1 MVSMNRVLAD
11 HTVLDEDDRE
21 WLTSLVREWHLLADM
36 RFSDL
41 VLWVPDEDENVF
53 WVAAQQRPVT
63 GPTALEDDVVGDEIR
78 YEPDSLVT
86 EAFMSREVSETSNN
100 RLRAGIPV
108 DVWAIPILR
117 HGDVIG
123 VVERHT
129 NRMGVRAPGA
139 MEDYYLEIA
148 DILTDMVHHADYP
161 VSPAS
166 DPSMSP
172 RVGDGLIYA
181 GMDGAIKYA
190 SPNAVS
196 AYRRLGMVGDLVG
209 EDVHH
214 PAPDSLRVSIFAVS
228 PHGEGTFADHESEP
242 SQSVFRTD
250 IAGEYDLE
258 NDAGCIRARVLQLR
272 KDGRQV
278 GVLMLCRDITELRDR
293 ERELVTK
300 DATIREIHHRVKNNL
315 QTVAALLLLQ
325 ARRTHSDEA
334 KNALTDATNRV
345 QSIAVVH
352 EILSQSYDEEAEFDQ
367 VADKLLQM
375 VGDVAAASGTVRA
388 KREGSFGLV
397 PAKVA
402 TSLSL
407 ILTELCQNAI
417 EHGLATHSGN
427 VFVRPQRNAAGDLVL
442 DVVDEGEGLPEGFQ
456 MGATNSLGT
465 SIVTT
470 LVADLGGEFTLFNNA
485 DGPGATSRIVV
496 PASTLSV

>member
-1 MVSMNRVLAD
+1 MAHL
-11 HTVLDEDDRE
+11 
-21 WLTSLVREWHLLADM
+21 LVREWHLLADM

-123 VVERHT
+123 VAERHT

-228 PHGEGTFADHESEP
+228 PTARAPSP
-242 SQSVFRTD
+242 TMNRSPASQSSAPTSPGSTTWRT
-250 IAGEYDLE
+250 
-258 NDAGCIRARVLQLR
+258 
-272 KDGRQV
+272 
-278 GVLMLCRDITELRDR
+278 M
-293 ERELVTK
+293 
-300 DATIREIHHRVKNNL
+300 
-315 QTVAALLLLQ
+315 
-325 ARRTHSDEA
+325 
-334 KNALTDATNRV
+334 
-345 QSIAVVH
+345 
-352 EILSQSYDEEAEFDQ
+352 
-367 VADKLLQM
+367 
-375 VGDVAAASGTVRA
+375 
-388 KREGSFGLV
+388 
-397 PAKVA
+397 
-402 TSLSL
+402 
-407 ILTELCQNAI
+407 
-417 EHGLATHSGN
+417 
-427 VFVRPQRNAAGDLVL
+427 
-442 DVVDEGEGLPEGFQ
+442 
-456 MGATNSLGT
+456 
-465 SIVTT
+465 
-470 LVADLGGEFTLFNNA
+470 
-485 DGPGATSRIVV
+485 PGASA
-496 PASTLSV
+496 PASCNCARTGDRSGY

>member
-1 MVSMNRVLAD
+1 
-11 HTVLDEDDRE
+11 
-21 WLTSLVREWHLLADM
+21 
-36 RFSDL
+36 
-41 VLWVPDEDENVF
+41 
-53 WVAAQQRPVT
+53 
-63 GPTALEDDVVGDEIR
+63 
-78 YEPDSLVT
+78 
-86 EAFMSREVSETSNN
+86 
-100 RLRAGIPV
+100 
-108 DVWAIPILR
+108 
-117 HGDVIG
+117 
-123 VVERHT
+123 
-129 NRMGVRAPGA
+129 
-139 MEDYYLEIA
+139 
-148 DILTDMVHHADYP
+148 
-161 VSPAS
+161 
-166 DPSMSP
+166 
-172 RVGDGLIYA
+172 
-181 GMDGAIKYA
+181 
-190 SPNAVS
+190 
-196 AYRRLGMVGDLVG
+196 
-209 EDVHH
+209 
-214 PAPDSLRVSIFAVS
+214 
-228 PHGEGTFADHESEP
+228 
-242 SQSVFRTD
+242 
-250 IAGEYDLE
+250 
-258 NDAGCIRARVLQLR
+258 
-272 KDGRQV
+272 
-278 GVLMLCRDITELRDR
+278 MLCRDITELRDR

-315 QTVAALLLLQ
+315 QTVAALLRLQ

-470 LVADLGGEFTLFNNA
+470 LVADLGRVHPVQQCRRSGSHLTHRGAGVDAQRLSQQRQLA
-485 DGPGATSRIVV
+485 GPARRWRRQAEGRARRLRGHDLSVSAGCSGAT
-496 PASTLSV
+496 T